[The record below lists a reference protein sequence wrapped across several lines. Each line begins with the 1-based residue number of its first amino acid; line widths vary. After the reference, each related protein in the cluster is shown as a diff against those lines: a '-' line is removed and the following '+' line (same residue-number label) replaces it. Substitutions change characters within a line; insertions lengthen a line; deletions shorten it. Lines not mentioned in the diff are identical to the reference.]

1 MYTVDKLDDVVES
14 LDAPPPSPGAPMPV
28 LIGDDVFVQLAYIVS
43 EPDPEWD
50 GTTVRIVSPDTEDML
65 VAIITFPGPYAH
77 MFGPPNDEAFAG
89 HPLAGRGLRPHAV
102 FEVRQSSWVRS
113 LERMNSVH
121 PSHMPKS
128 FSSMRHF
135 VFAFHDSTFECVAR
149 GFGVRLFAV
158 QSSPL
163 PAAWLKRARMS
174 VPMRATAIEMPGSR
188 QFRPLLRPANAVRSM
203 VSGQQVLLP
212 QQPETVGWEDH
223 KLPAGPLQRLV
234 RKRSAMITTS
244 EPKATGGVVGQAVD
258 VLDSPQLLI
267 DLDVVDA
274 NLERMFAPF
283 RGKGVG
289 VRVHFKSLKCGGL
302 AQHIA
307 KRGANG
313 FLCAKLNE
321 AEVLAD
327 AGLNDILVANQIVGD
342 KKIRRLAQLARRAD
356 VKVCVDDADNVHQ
369 LSQAAAAAGAT
380 LGVLVEVDI
389 GMNRCGVDP
398 GEPALAL
405 ARKIHASPG
414 LRFDGLQGYDGHL
427 QLLDNR
433 EEKRARCL
441 QALEKLVGTRRLIEK
456 SGIPVSVVT
465 GAGTGT
471 WEFVGHYD
479 GVTEIQPGS
488 FVLMDVAYHAVRP
501 EFGCSLSVW
510 TTVISRRPGRY
521 ILDAGSKAISRD
533 FGTPS
538 IKGRP
543 ADRVLQLSEEHA
555 KVESDD
561 AGVKIGDHREVI
573 PAHCCATMNLHRN
586 CVAVRKGKIE
596 ALWPIEASG
605 RYD

>member
-1 MYTVDKLDDVVES
+1 MLTISRPTNNAEV
-14 LDAPPPSPGAPMPV
+14 
-28 LIGDDVFVQLAYIVS
+28 IG
-43 EPDPEWD
+43 
-50 GTTVRIVSPDTEDML
+50 
-65 VAIITFPGPYAH
+65 
-77 MFGPPNDEAFAG
+77 
-89 HPLAGRGLRPHAV
+89 
-102 FEVRQSSWVRS
+102 
-113 LERMNSVH
+113 
-121 PSHMPKS
+121 
-128 FSSMRHF
+128 
-135 VFAFHDSTFECVAR
+135 
-149 GFGVRLFAV
+149 
-158 QSSPL
+158 
-163 PAAWLKRARMS
+163 
-174 VPMRATAIEMPGSR
+174 
-188 QFRPLLRPANAVRSM
+188 
-203 VSGQQVLLP
+203 
-212 QQPETVGWEDH
+212 QP
-223 KLPAGPLQRLV
+223 
-234 RKRSAMITTS
+234 I
-244 EPKATGGVVGQAVD
+244 D

-267 DLDVVDA
+267 DLDAVDA

-283 RGKGVG
+283 RGKQVG

-302 AQHIA
+302 ARHIA
-307 KRGANG
+307 ERGANG

-327 AGLNDILVANQIVGD
+327 AGLTDILVANQIVGD
-342 KKIRRLAQLARRAD
+342 KKIRRLAQLAKRTQLR
-356 VKVCVDDADNVHQ
+356 VCVDDADNVAQ
-369 LSQAAAAAGAT
+369 LSRAMTEAGAT
-380 LGVLVEVDI
+380 VGVLVEVDI

-398 GEPALAL
+398 GEPAVAL
-405 ARKIHASPG
+405 AKKIQASPG

-427 QLLDNR
+427 QLMDNR
-433 EEKRARCL
+433 DEKRARCL
-441 QALEKLVGTRRLIEK
+441 QSLEQLVGTRKLIEK
-456 SGIPVSVVT
+456 AGIPVKVVT

-471 WEFVGHYD
+471 WEFVGGYD

-510 TTVISRRPGRY
+510 TTVISRRKGRY

-543 ADRVLQLSEEHA
+543 QDKVLQLSEEHA

-561 AGVKIGDHREVI
+561 ATVKIGDHREVI